1 MNLILSKL
9 SSHFTENLNEWVIV
23 DSFPLEVGKLGRA
36 KFCKS
41 FRYEGA
47 SYSHNPSKKQ
57 TYFGYKIH
65 VKTTTSGFI
74 LNYEVTSANVDDR
87 AALPDMLDERD
98 KLQIKAIFLRNL
110 SKV

>member
-1 MNLILSKL
+1 MLKFHNDYNTSILTFEDFITFI
-9 SSHFTENLNEWVIV
+9 FTFV
-23 DSFPLEVGKLGRA
+23 DDLYQQYAPDCV
-36 KFCKS
+36 KF
-41 FRYEGA
+41 EGA
-47 SYSHNPSKKQ
+47 TYSHNPSKKE

-74 LNYEVTSANVDDR
+74 FNYEVTSANVDDR